1 MSRAILLLFPF
12 LLGFAAEAAQPQA
25 DARLESLLAD
35 HWKARAVTPAPVCDD
50 ATFLRRVWLDL
61 AGCVPPSDK
70 AVAFLADSRQ
80 DKRARLVEELLASA
94 DFADHWGRSWA
105 IRLTHSRP
113 VRQGTFDNRVLA
125 EYLRDRLA
133 ARRPYREIVAELLT
147 GEGLQ
152 DASGPAN
159 FLLKYDAKP
168 ERLVGAVGKLFM
180 GTTLHCAECHDHVFA
195 HWKRDDFR
203 GLAAFFARVR
213 AVSTENDED
222 GKRGILEANKGEFRI
237 PDLTAKPD
245 ESGNRP
251 MKNIM
256 PRFPG
261 RRAAG
266 APAPAGRA
274 GNRRRALADWL
285 TADDNPYFARSA
297 VNQAWEHFF
306 GVPLVRSLDNLNAL
320 KNEPFAPLLD
330 ELAAGFRAGGGDL
343 RRLARAIVMSRA
355 YQLSSGG
362 ATADA
367 GVAQKQQR
375 AFTRFPVRPLAV
387 DPLYRSAAR
396 ATGHT
401 GEPAEKPAE
410 EDPTADLA
418 VSLLTEH
425 PLTLQRALTLLNG
438 DYVRDAAKAAAERLV
453 KQHGERVGEKHVE
466 ALFLAALA
474 RQPTKAE
481 TRTILDLVQESGGTA
496 GLEDAVWVLLN
507 SAEFNTNH

>member
-1 MSRAILLLFPF
+1 MSRAMLLLLLFAP
-12 LLGFAAEAAQPQA
+12 AAGAAPPQA
-25 DARLESLLAD
+25 DARLDALLAA
-35 HWKARAVTPAPVCDD
+35 HWKARGVTPAPVCDD

-70 AVAFLADSRQ
+70 TAAFLEDSRA
-80 DKRARLVEELLASA
+80 DKRARLVEHLLASA

-105 IRLTHSRP
+105 IRLTQSRP
-113 VRQGTFDNRVLA
+113 VRHETFDTRVLA
-125 EYLRDRLA
+125 EHLRDRLA
-133 ARRPYREIVAELLT
+133 AGLSYREIVAGLLT

-180 GTTLHCAECHDHVFA
+180 GTTLQCAECHDHVFA

-222 GKRGILEANKGEFRI
+222 GKRGILEAKKGEFRI
-237 PDLTAKPD
+237 PDLAAKPD
-245 ESGNRP
+245 KSGKQP
-251 MKNIM
+251 MKNVV
-256 PRFPG
+256 PRLPG
-261 RRAAG
+261 RRAVDVV
-266 APAPAGRA
+266 
-274 GNRRRALADWL
+274 GNRRQALADWL
-285 TADDNPYFARSA
+285 TADDNPYFARTA
-297 VNQAWEHFF
+297 VNHAWEHFF
-306 GVPLVRSLDNLNAL
+306 GVGLVRSLDDLDAL
-320 KNEPFAPLLD
+320 KKEPNAWLLD
-330 ELAAGFRAGGGDL
+330 ELAGRFRAAGGDL
-343 RRLARAIVMSRA
+343 RRLAGTIVLSRA
-355 YQLSSGG
+355 YQLSSRGV
-362 ATADA
+362 TADA
-367 GVAQKQQR
+367 DRAQQQR
-375 AFTRFPVRPLAV
+375 RAFACFPVRPLAV

-410 EDPTADLA
+410 EDLAADLA

-438 DYVRDAAKAAAERLV
+438 DYVRDAARAAADRLV
-453 KQHGERVGEKHVE
+453 KQHGEKIGHEHVE
-466 ALFLAALA
+466 ALFVAALA
-474 RQPTKAE
+474 RRPTKAE
-481 TRTILDLVQESGGTA
+481 TRTILDLVREGEGTA
-496 GLEDAVWVLLN
+496 GLEDAVWVLLS